1 MVIAVDFDGTLFTN
15 AWPNIGEP
23 IWPIINYCKHKKL
36 LGDTLILWTCRSK
49 KDLKEAIAACKSV
62 GLIFDYVNDNTD
74 ENKAKYRRHV
84 KSNRKINADL
94 YIDDKAISTVQLIE
108 TLGDNE
114 RHVEIKEETN

>member
-23 IWPIINYCKHKKL
+23 IWPIIKYCKRRKL

-49 KDLKEAIAACKSV
+49 KDLKEAVAACESV
-62 GLIFDYVNDNTD
+62 GLTFDYVNDNTD
-74 ENKAKYRRHV
+74 ENKAKYRGHV
-84 KSNRKINADL
+84 RSNRKINADL
-94 YIDDKAISTVQLIE
+94 YIDDKAISTTQLIKN
-108 TLGDNE
+108 LGDNE